1 MIWILVVI
9 LVAIVIYGIVA
20 YNGLIRGKNQI
31 ENAWSQI
38 DVQLKRRIDL
48 IPNLVETVKA
58 YAAHERGVF
67 EEVAEARSK
76 MLSAGSVGEAAGA
89 ERQMRG
95 ALGRLFAV
103 AEAYPE
109 LRASENFKALQE
121 ELSDTEDKIAAARRY
136 YNNVVQRYN
145 TSQQTFPT
153 NLMAG
158 ALGFRPREFFELDDE
173 ADRSPV
179 AVDLSQP

>member
-1 MIWILVVI
+1 
-9 LVAIVIYGIVA
+9 
-20 YNGLIRGKNQI
+20 
-31 ENAWSQI
+31 
-38 DVQLKRRIDL
+38 
-48 IPNLVETVKA
+48 
-58 YAAHERGVF
+58 VF
-67 EEVAEARSK
+67 EDVAAARSK
-76 MLSAGSVGEAAGA
+76 MLSADSVGEAAGA

-109 LRASENFKALQE
+109 LRASENFRALQE

-136 YNNVVQRYN
+136 YNNVVQRCN

-173 ADRSPV
+173 GDRAPV
-179 AVDLSQP
+179 AVDLSKP